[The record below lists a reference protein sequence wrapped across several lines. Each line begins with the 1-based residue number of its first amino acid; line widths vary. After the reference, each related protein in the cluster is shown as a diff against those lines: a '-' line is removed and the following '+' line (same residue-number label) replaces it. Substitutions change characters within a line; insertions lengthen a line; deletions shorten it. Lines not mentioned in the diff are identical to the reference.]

1 MLLNYNNFTTEINKI
16 GFFENKAK
24 IAVGVSGGPDS
35 IVLAFLLSKF
45 AKIKGYTVIAL
56 IVNHNLRL
64 ESSQEAKEV
73 SDYLTRNKINNK
85 VLSWRRK
92 KNKKASQE
100 KARNARFEILH
111 NYCKNNNII
120 HLFLG
125 HHFDDNLET
134 FILRKIAGSDIEGLN
149 SMNSEAIFEKVRIL
163 RPMLNCT
170 KESIIR
176 FAKKNNLQWIKDPSN
191 ENMSYSRSKIRYE
204 IENTLKFK
212 KIAKK
217 DFENKKLIYI
227 DYLSMINRH
236 LSYLITKITN
246 NKVEINKN
254 YFCKLPKGVA
264 IKILVIL
271 TKYVHNNSIRIK
283 NRKIDLINTGLSK
296 KNSNFRTHSTIFASI
311 SNKIDIYPIK

>member
-176 FAKKNNLQWIKDPSN
+176 FAKKK
-191 ENMSYSRSKIRYE
+191 
-204 IENTLKFK
+204 
-212 KIAKK
+212 
-217 DFENKKLIYI
+217 
-227 DYLSMINRH
+227 
-236 LSYLITKITN
+236 
-246 NKVEINKN
+246 
-254 YFCKLPKGVA
+254 
-264 IKILVIL
+264 
-271 TKYVHNNSIRIK
+271 
-283 NRKIDLINTGLSK
+283 
-296 KNSNFRTHSTIFASI
+296 
-311 SNKIDIYPIK
+311 